1 MATIE
6 DNICLMDYLRG
17 HGEIG
22 VDCMAEDGHYKHHPE
37 YCQVATRDRSEW
49 EHELRS
55 EGPAGQRAYALIR
68 RAAEKTCQEK
78 HGDHWTRG
86 ETITR
91 RVAELNS
98 LSNLRERVRR

>member
-1 MATIE
+1 
-6 DNICLMDYLRG
+6 
-17 HGEIG
+17 
-22 VDCMAEDGHYKHHPE
+22 MAEDGHYKHHPE
-37 YCQVATRDRSEW
+37 YCQVAPRDRSEW

-55 EGPAGQRAYALIR
+55 EGTAGQRAYTLIR

-78 HGDHWTRG
+78 HGNHWTRG

-98 LSNLRERVRR
+98 LSDLRERVRR